1 MHTFIQKFVWLPHDP
16 GLPPLEFWRKRITI
30 AVVAANCIMGTA
42 ALIPTIPFFMQSET
56 PWIGLIFVVMMIG
69 MYFAWFS
76 QKLSQLKKS
85 ILVTV
90 SFLIAGTLCFK
101 PFGAAG
107 AICTLFV
114 AHILSSLLFRP
125 RFFLISL
132 FYILIVFIAAGY
144 YMETGNVIGEDR
156 FESRHTWNTWFI
168 VIANVTAA
176 FLTTGWA
183 IHVVINS
190 LEHSLIM
197 ENTSRIALQEEINQ
211 HNRTEFERKKLE
223 EEVFHMQRA
232 QAMHQIAGGIAHDF
246 SNVLTSTLGYLEL
259 LQERIQHDPKA
270 IEMISSMNAGA
281 RRGRQLIRQL
291 LMYSRQTEVHHKT
304 FQVVPLI
311 DECYGMV
318 KPALKHI
325 QYQFQSEAQNDAI
338 VGDPTQM
345 HQVFFN
351 LMTNAI
357 QAMNGK
363 GTLSVKVIS
372 HLNRNLRIVVS
383 DTGPG
388 IPAENIDKIFEPYF
402 STKPQELGTGLG
414 LAVVQSIIRNH
425 HGAIRV
431 QSSPGQGATFE
442 IDLPLQK
449 LNTDQPS

>member
-125 RFFLISL
+125 RLFLISL
-132 FYILIVFIAAGY
+132 SYIFIVFIVAGF
-144 YMETGNVIGEDR
+144 YMDTGNTIGDDQ
-156 FESRHTWNTWFI
+156 FESRYTWNTWFI
-168 VIANVTAA
+168 VISNVIAA
-176 FLTTGWA
+176 LLTIGWA
-183 IHVVINS
+183 IHIVINS

-197 ENTSRIALQEEINQ
+197 ENSSRLALQEEINQ
-211 HNRTEFERKKLE
+211 HKRTQTERIKLE

-232 QAMHQIAGGIAHDF
+232 QAMHQMAGGVAHDF
-246 SNVLTSTLGYLEL
+246 SNILTSTLGYLAL
-259 LQERIQHDPKA
+259 LQERVQHDPKA

-291 LMYSRQTEVHHKT
+291 LMYSRQTEVHQEA
-304 FQVVPLI
+304 FQLSPLI
-311 DECYGMV
+311 DECYDMV

-325 QYQFQSEAQNDAI
+325 RYQFISEVKNDTI
-338 VGDPTQM
+338 FGDPTQM
-345 HQVFFN
+345 HQVLFN

-357 QAMNGK
+357 QAMDGK
-363 GTLSVKVIS
+363 GHLSVKVIPGP
-372 HLNRNLRIVVS
+372 HQYLRILVS

-388 IPAENIDKIFEPYF
+388 IATENIDKIFEPYF
-402 STKPQELGTGLG
+402 STKPQGLGTGLG

-431 QSSPGQGATFE
+431 RSTPGQGATFE